1 MLKLLGSVNIGRV
14 QKRACLAGVGL
25 YLVLETVVLLAGTW
39 SAPPEGPAVSGI
51 GGFSEAESLFPLR
64 PGNRWTYELSGDWYE
79 RPQHLVVEV
88 KGLQAVPRL
97 QKDVMV
103 VDETHPGVDP
113 KAPRDVLPVLY
124 SLNEGYLV
132 RNTNH
137 VYANDDRSTMVA
149 TAIIGESFAPVLP
162 MDPEKKTV
170 GWKNMNMGRMATMS
184 ELSTLYRVGRAP
196 EAVIVNAGKF
206 EGCIRAE
213 TKIERVS
220 GRGFLYS
227 EWYAPAVGMVK
238 SVTKELPGGRLVEK
252 KELLEM
258 NSTPAS

>member
-1 MLKLLGSVNIGRV
+1 M
-14 QKRACLAGVGL
+14 GL
-25 YLVLETVVLLAGTW
+25 YLILETVFLLPGTW
-39 SAPPEGPAVSGI
+39 CAPPEGPTVPGI
-51 GGFSEAESLFPLR
+51 GLFSEVESLFPLR

-88 KGLQAVPRL
+88 KGLQSVPRL
-97 QKDVMV
+97 QKEVMV

-124 SLNEGYLV
+124 SSHAGYLV

-137 VYANDDRSTMVA
+137 VYANDERSTMVA

-162 MDPEKKTV
+162 MDLEKKSV
-170 GWKNMNMGRMATMS
+170 GWKNMDMGRMATMS
-184 ELSTLYRVGRAP
+184 ELGTQYRVGRAP
-196 EAVIVNAGKF
+196 EVVIVKAGKF

-220 GRGFLYS
+220 GRGFLYI

-238 SVTKELPGGRLVEK
+238 SVTKELPDGRLVEK

-258 NSTPAS
+258 NSAPAT